1 MFEFGDNDPGGRPYT
16 EDDRFSNLR
25 AQGSGSSVSRRDP
38 DGDGD
43 VEYYLRTTSP
53 AASRTF
59 SWLRIGRRDE
69 GPFNANSVDIE
80 LLETGSVGEVY
91 IRSDRG
97 GDLSITTIGSI
108 DFNSVVDVG
117 DTRLWDSISWVQFG
131 FEHPAPGSA
140 GIAFDR
146 LDVTWVPEPSPA
158 ALMLVGLALL
168 SGVRAATSEPSAPS
182 GRFRTNTTGLELKNF
197 QQAPGENG
205 RGND

>member
-1 MFEFGDNDPGGRPYT
+1 MSLAYIGLLTAGTVRAQAAVFEFGDNDPGGRPYT
-16 EDDRFSNLR
+16 EDSRFSNLR

-38 DGDGD
+38 DDDGD

-80 LLETGSVGEVY
+80 LVETGSIGEVY

-97 GDLSITTIGSI
+97 GYLPITMVGLI
-108 DFNSVVDVG
+108 DFNSVADVG
-117 DTRLWDSISWVQFG
+117 DTRLWDSVSWLQFG

-146 LDVTWVPEPSPA
+146 LDVTWVPEPGT
-158 ALMLVGLALL
+158 ALLVGLGL
-168 SGVRAATSEPSAPS
+168 GVLAGRTKEAA
-182 GRFRTNTTGLELKNF
+182 
-197 QQAPGENG
+197 
-205 RGND
+205 